1 MFYPDNGE
9 DRLVIGVK
17 LTLWIMRQIRIMAK
31 SEDFE
36 ELTVTYHRLGKP
48 KPGRIISRTRRL
60 E

>member
-17 LTLWIMRQIRIMAK
+17 LTLWIMRQIRVMARG
-31 SEDFE
+31 EGFE

-48 KPGRIISRTRRL
+48 RPGRIISRTRRL